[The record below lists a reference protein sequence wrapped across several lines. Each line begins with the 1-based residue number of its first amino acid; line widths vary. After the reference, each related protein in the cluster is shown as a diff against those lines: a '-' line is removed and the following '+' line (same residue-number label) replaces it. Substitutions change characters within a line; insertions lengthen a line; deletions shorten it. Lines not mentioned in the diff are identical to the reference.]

1 MTRSPTSPDADAPVP
16 VAHVNDRAEAD
27 MIQGLLESAGIASVQ
42 QRIGID
48 GPALGI
54 GWLNPGGGS
63 QRVLVR
69 AGDAEEAR
77 ALLAASVEN
86 ERDGGDEIVVA
97 PHPEGPGRRG
107 PRSYNL
113 IGAYARIWMWS
124 FTAMA
129 LAFGVF
135 LLLRLL

>member
-1 MTRSPTSPDADAPVP
+1 MTRGPTSPDAEALVP
-16 VAHVNDRAEAD
+16 VAHANDRAEAA

-69 AGDAEEAR
+69 TGDAEEAR

-86 ERDGGDEIVVA
+86 VRGDGGEVVVGS
-97 PHPEGPGRRG
+97 HPEEPGRRG

-124 FTAMA
+124 FAAMA
-129 LAFGVF
+129 LAFGIF